1 MLIIKAAFY
10 STFLHTNTRMY
21 GAVHCRQNDKRK
33 LHGETLSA
41 RGSRSEKFFLHRA
54 EAQLSDYGKTLI
66 SNFMA
71 KIAIFPESG
80 E

>member
-10 STFLHTNTRMY
+10 SIFYIQIPECM
-21 GAVHCRQNDKRK
+21 AQCIVDKTIK
-33 LHGETLSA
+33 
-41 RGSRSEKFFLHRA
+41 GSYMAKHYQQGDLEWKVFLHRA